1 MGVRRPVRK
10 PCSER
15 WGWVRVVAEEEMRM
29 VRSQMCSEPPGCAD
43 GFDVG

>member
-15 WGWVRVVAEEEMRM
+15 WRWVRVVAEEEMRM
-29 VRSQMCSEPPGCAD
+29 VRSQTYSEPLGCAD